1 MSTSSHPQHI
11 LTLSPCLPLLSVAGL
26 QAQSVVYSQ
35 KTLEDAPTVLLDP
48 NVLSA
53 DGTVALSSWSFSE
66 DGATLAYALSSGG
79 SDWQR
84 VLALRVDQETGAPS
98 ALPDELEHV
107 KFSSLAW
114 THDGRG
120 LFYNRYPPPP
130 KGGDEAGTETTR
142 ADNQQLAYHVLG
154 TPQEQDVTVLAVP
167 EHPDW
172 MIGAELTHDGRYL
185 VLSIVCGCEP
195 VNRVWILDLD
205 AVPRSV
211 EGTLDLGPY
220 AFGQPGSK
228 PLPLHKLVD
237 DFTVS
242 IDRGWRC
249 GGRVCFGG
257 LVYETLAH
265 FHLIKLHFSL
275 QGIVRVFG
283 VQRERVDVPDQR
295 RRAAVPHPA
304 RGRGRGA
311 AGMVRPGRRAP
322 GAPSSVGRAGRAR
335 QAGRGV
341 PLQCPGKVFEEGGCM
356 CAWR

>member
-1 MSTSSHPQHI
+1 M
-11 LTLSPCLPLLSVAGL
+11 
-26 QAQSVVYSQ
+26 VYSQ

-120 LFYNRYPPPP
+120 LFYTRDPPPP

-205 AVPRSV
+205 AVPRSAD
-211 EGTLDLGPY
+211 GALDLSAY
-220 AFGQPGSK
+220 TFGQPGSK

-237 DFTVS
+237 DFTVRVYWSMDAS
-242 IDRGWRC
+242 ILRF
-249 GGRVCFGG
+249 VSAFGNS
-257 LVYETLAH
+257 YRDTLA
-265 FHLIKLHFSL
+265 
-275 QGIVRVFG
+275 
-283 VQRERVDVPDQR
+283 
-295 RRAAVPHPA
+295 
-304 RGRGRGA
+304 
-311 AGMVRPGRRAP
+311 
-322 GAPSSVGRAGRAR
+322 
-335 QAGRGV
+335 
-341 PLQCPGKVFEEGGCM
+341 
-356 CAWR
+356 